1 MCGSLVS
8 DGLGGTTIMNG
19 MIKRLG
25 GRLSVTL
32 VTVML
37 LSIIAPLHASDK
49 IANGSIVVS
58 SITDSVGSININV
71 GKGEGMKV
79 GTKGVILQNGKQ
91 IAEYEVVQ
99 VNWGFSRIAVSNLA
113 EGYKVQPGDSAP
125 ITNTADK
132 SSSVKKKSPKSK
144 LIWAVVGLA
153 VAAVLLKGHKSSGGD
168 SAGDSTITL
177 TAQKTSSQNGS
188 STVTVTITA
197 NVKDQNGFAVADGTE
212 VTFSTT
218 AGTLNRASA
227 TTSAGRATVVL
238 TKDATEDADSAT
250 VTAKVKEQ
258 TAIITVSFISSITLE
273 VDPDKIQVLDSGGAQ
288 TESTITATCRDAAG
302 NLATSGEVTFSTNI
316 GILADDRVT
325 MSGGIATTTFTCRG
339 KGKADI
345 TATWSKSTATKTITV
360 TAGPPYSM
368 TVTSS
373 PQSVPS
379 GGSSYSTITA
389 TVKDPGG
396 NLVTDGT
403 KVHFSTDHGTILP
416 EQVSTFN
423 GMATARAYSST
434 SGTATIRVEVRTS
447 DQPSDVPAPATDIVN
462 QNATVQFI
470 SSTVG
475 EIQLAANPTNIR
487 GWDVTTGETTLT
499 AIVYNT
505 DHNPVPDGTSVH
517 FTATHGIVGDNGTK
531 TTSNGIATIML
542 QSDASG
548 DGWDGFVDV
557 TATAG
562 GVTVTRDNLVI
573 FSGPP
578 LLGNCDA
585 SLSQTTLPKLNGQ
598 ATISVVAHDLNDNPI
613 ADGVAVA
620 VTTDKGTITAVG
632 SATTMGG
639 NAVFTLAT
647 STDTDNPTV
656 LGPGTVTVSV
666 PHGNGGAPVVF
677 TLPFTVTN

>member
-1 MCGSLVS
+1 
-8 DGLGGTTIMNG
+8 MNG

-32 VTVML
+32 MTVML
-37 LSIIAPLHASDK
+37 LSIAAPLYASDK
-49 IANGSIVVS
+49 VASASIVVS

-113 EGYKVQPGDSAP
+113 EGYKVQPGDGAP

-132 SSSVKKKSPKSK
+132 PPSGKKKLVSSK
-144 LIWAVVGLA
+144 TLLVILGI
-153 VAAVLLKGHKSSGGD
+153 AAAAILFKGHKSSGD

-177 TAQKTSSQNGS
+177 TAQKTSSDNGT

-197 NVKDQNGFAVADGTE
+197 NVKDQNGFAVADGTV

-238 TKDATEDADSAT
+238 TKDASEDADSAT
-250 VTAKVKEQ
+250 VTAKVNDQ
-258 TAIITVSFISSITLE
+258 TAILAVSFISSVTLE
-273 VDPDKIQVLDSGGAQ
+273 VSPDKIQVLDSGGAQ

-316 GILADDRVT
+316 GTLADDKVT
-325 MSGGIATTTFTCRG
+325 MSGGIATTTFTSRAT
-339 KGKADI
+339 GKANI

-368 TVTSS
+368 TVSS
-373 PQSVPS
+373 NPQSVPS
-379 GGSSYSTITA
+379 DGSSYSTITA
-389 TVKDPGG
+389 TVKDSGG
-396 NLVTDGT
+396 NLVTDRT
-403 KVHFSTDHGTILP
+403 KVHFSTNHGTILP

-423 GMATARAYSST
+423 GAATAHAYSST
-434 SGTATIRVEVRTS
+434 SGTATIKAEVRSS

-462 QNATVQFI
+462 QSTTVQFI
-470 SSTVG
+470 SSAVG

-487 GWDVTTGETTLT
+487 GWDVTTGESTLT
-499 AIVYNT
+499 AIVYNV
-505 DHNPVPDGTSVH
+505 DHNPVPDGTAVH
-517 FTATHGIVGDNGTK
+517 FSATHGIVADNGTK
-531 TTSNGIATIML
+531 TTVNGMATIKL
-542 QSDASG
+542 LSDASG
-548 DGWDGFVDV
+548 NDTWDGFVDV
-557 TATAG
+557 TASAG
-562 GVTVTRDNLVI
+562 GVTAVREDLVI

-578 LLGNCDA
+578 
-585 SLSQTTLPKLNGQ
+585 SLSHCQADLSQSTLPKLNGQ

-656 LGPGTVTVSV
+656 LGPGTVTVSI